1 MHPFTN
7 TLIAWY
13 EQHQRTLPWRG
24 EKNPYKIWISEII
37 LQQTRIEQGW
47 NYYLQFTERFPDVAA
62 LALAEEDE
70 VLKYWQGLGYYGR
83 ARHLHEGAKY
93 IYHDCKNIF
102 PDNYEDILK
111 IKGVGAYTAAAIASM
126 AFDLPYAAVD
136 GNGYRVLARV
146 FGVDIPIDSSE
157 GKKYFFTLAQQLLDT
172 QQPAIF
178 NQAMMDFGALQCK
191 PQHPNCENCCMADFC
206 LAFAQQTVDQLPVK
220 TKKTPVKNRYLYY
233 LYIDNHSFTYIHKR
247 DSHDIWAGLYEF
259 PLIESPK
266 PLSIEELP
274 AQQEWTT
281 IFRHC
286 QYTITH
292 VGKVIKHQLT
302 HRTIY
307 AQFVKISIRSGE
319 PQFSSSIQK
328 IAGND
333 LHLFPVS
340 RLMEIGIQP

>member
-1 MHPFTN
+1 MHTFTK

-47 NYYLQFTERFPDVAA
+47 NYYLQFTERFPDVAT
-62 LALAEEDE
+62 LALADEDE

-102 PDNYEDILK
+102 PNNYEDILK

-157 GKKYFFTLAQQLLDT
+157 GKKYFFALAQQLLNT
-172 QQPAIF
+172 RQPATF

-191 PQHPNCENCCMADFC
+191 PQHPNCENCCMADCC
-206 LAFAQQTVDQLPVK
+206 LAFARQTVDQLPVK
-220 TKKTPVKNRYLYY
+220 TKKISIKNRYLYY
-233 LYIDNHSFTYIHKR
+233 LHIDNHAFTYIHKR
-247 DSHDIWAGLYEF
+247 DPHDIWAGLYEF

-266 PLSIEELP
+266 SLSIEELP
-274 AQQEWTT
+274 AQQEWTS
-281 IFRHC
+281 IFRNC

-307 AQFVKISIRSGE
+307 AQFVKISIHSGE

-328 IAGND
+328 IADND

-340 RLMEIGIQP
+340 RLMEIGIQS

>member
-1 MHPFTN
+1 MHTFTK

-47 NYYLQFTERFPDVAA
+47 NYYLQFTERFPDVAT

-93 IYHDCKNIF
+93 IYHDCNNIF
-102 PDNYEDILK
+102 PDNYEEILK

-146 FGVDIPIDSSE
+146 FGVDIPIDSNE
-157 GKKYFFTLAQQLLDT
+157 GKKYFFALAQQLLDT
-172 QQPAIF
+172 RQPATF

-191 PQHPNCENCCMADFC
+191 PQHPDCENCCMADCC
-206 LAFAQQTVDQLPVK
+206 LAFARQTVDQLPVK
-220 TKKTPVKNRYLYY
+220 TKKIPIKNRYLYY
-233 LYIDNHSFTYIHKR
+233 LHIDNHAFTYIHKR
-247 DSHDIWAGLYEF
+247 DPHDIWAGLYEF
-259 PLIESPK
+259 PLIESTK

-307 AQFVKISIRSGE
+307 AQFVKISIRRGE
-319 PQFSSSIQK
+319 PQCSSEQK
-328 IAGND
+328 IAITD

-340 RLMEIGIQP
+340 RLMEIGIQS